1 MATNEQIEK
10 IIDEAY
16 INTEQEQ
23 LESVI
28 REEYNIEFEIRTI
41 TEKVKE
47 ENMKS
52 KRWTGEIIFF
62 LCYEIILTL

>member
-16 INTEQEQ
+16 INREQEQ

-52 KRWTGEIIFF
+52 KRWAGEINFF